1 MDRYQQILKEYWGY
15 DDFRGIQR
23 EIIDSIT
30 AGRDTLGL
38 MPTGGGKS
46 ITFQVPAISKEGV
59 CLVITPLIALMKD
72 QVDHLRNNGVLAAA
86 IYNSMS
92 RQEIITTLDNAIL
105 GGVKILYI
113 SPERLSSELF
123 IKKLQ
128 HIPVSFIT
136 VDEAHC
142 ISQWGYD
149 FRPSYLKIAEV
160 RTLKPDVPILALTAT
175 ATPEVI
181 KDIQHQLQFREEN
194 VFRMSFARDN
204 LSYVVRQSN
213 DKEEELLHILRSV
226 DGCSIVYVRNRK
238 KTKEIADYLSKN
250 GISALAYHAGLD
262 STLRDERQQMWQ
274 GDKVRVMVA
283 TNAFGMGIDKPDV
296 RTVIHLSCPDSLEAY
311 FQEAGRGGRDGRRSY
326 AVLLYNDSDRRKLQ
340 RRVTDNFPDKDY
352 IKKVYEHLAYY
363 YQIGMGMGAGA
374 AFEFNMDEFC
384 QNFKHFP
391 TQVESALKILERAG
405 YIGYDEERDNKAR
418 LCFTLS
424 RSELSRLESL
434 SPNETN
440 VITTLLRNYGGLFS
454 DFCYIDESFVAKQAQ
469 LTPQQV
475 YMILKNLS
483 SKHILRF
490 IPHKKTPYI
499 TYLQRREDTK
509 NMIIPKEV
517 YEDRKKEFI
526 QRLQWMLR
534 YATNDHECRSQQ
546 LLRYFGETDSKPCGH
561 CDVCIAR
568 RKDHLSA
575 EQLKP
580 ALQAIISLLDD
591 GKEHPVYELHQLTI
605 AKEQLDTALE
615 YLINEEYITMND
627 SYITL
632 TADRQSLS
640 RLAQ

>member
-1 MDRYQQILKEYWGY
+1 MTPEQILQQYFGY
-15 DDFRGIQR
+15 DSFRKGQDELIRAILSGQDVLGI
-23 EIIDSIT
+23 
-30 AGRDTLGL
+30 
-38 MPTGGGKS
+38 MPTGAGKS
-46 ITFQVPAISKEGV
+46 ICYQVPAMLLEGMTIVIS
-59 CLVITPLIALMKD
+59 PLISLMHD
-72 QVDHLRNNGVLAAA
+72 QVRALLENGIPAAYLNSSLDEETYRRTLAKV
-86 IYNSMS
+86 YSGEV
-92 RQEIITTLDNAIL
+92 R
-105 GGVKILYI
+105 ILYAA
-113 SPERLSSELF
+113 PERLETE
-123 IKKLQ
+123 
-128 HIPVSFIT
+128 SFLRIAQDVRIAMVT

-226 DGCSIVYVRNRK
+226 NGCSIVYVRNRK

-517 YEDRKKEFI
+517 YEDRTKEFI

-546 LLRYFGETDSKPCGH
+546 LLRYFGETDSQPCGH

-615 YLINEEYITMND
+615 YLINEEFITMND

-632 TADRQSLS
+632 TADRQYLS